1 MFSKQ
6 FLNFMRD
13 LLRIGSRAKAKVF
26 LIFIIY
32 FLLINI
38 VSYIV
43 MTLDKKRAKK
53 EKKRIPENVLFTLA
67 ILGGGLGAIIS
78 MKRHVHK
85 TKKKSFTIGMPI
97 TATLNILTLIGEII
111 AVYLY

>member
-13 LLRIGSRAKAKVF
+13 LLRLGSRAKAKVF

-38 VSYIV
+38 ISYVV

-67 ILGGGLGAIIS
+67 ILGGGLGAIVS
-78 MKRHVHK
+78 MKRHAHK

-97 TATLNILTLIGEII
+97 TAALNVIALAFEII